1 MRVVID
7 TNCFLAIIPKISLY
21 RPVFDAYR
29 RKQFELAVSTEILNE
44 YAEVFGRRMTPF
56 IADNL
61 LELIDKQDNTFKAEI
76 YYRWALIIADYDD
89 NKFVDCA
96 ISANADY
103 IVTQDR
109 HFKELAT
116 HAFPSLN
123 CIHLPDFLKL
133 LSTEINPYPE
143 PWFP

>member
-7 TNCFLAIIPKISLY
+7 TNCFLAIIPKISPY

-29 RKQFELAVSTEILNE
+29 GKQFELAVSTKILHE

-61 LELIDKQDNTFKAEI
+61 LELVDKQDNTFKAEI
-76 YYRWALIIADYDD
+76 YYRWALITADYDD

-96 ISANADY
+96 LSAGADY

-109 HFKELAT
+109 HFNELTA
-116 HAFPSLN
+116 HAFPTVKSISL
-123 CIHLPDFLKL
+123 PEFLNTL
-133 LSTEINPYPE
+133 LLKPM
-143 PWFP
+143 